1 MNNII
6 KYKGYF
12 TKIEYN
18 FDDKVLQGKIEGIN
32 DLIIFESSDATKIE
46 EEYQKAVDDYLL
58 FCEEVGKDP
67 DKSYK
72 GSFNI
77 RINPDLH
84 KKLAIKA
91 FKNNESLN
99 QTVENAIRYYL
110 NPPSNVYTELCAVY
124 EKNE

>member
-1 MNNII
+1 MNNILEYKNYYTKI
-6 KYKGYF
+6 KYNSED
-12 TKIEYN
+12 KI
-18 FDDKVLQGKIEGIN
+18 LHGKIEGIA
-32 DLIIFESSDATKIE
+32 DLVTFQCTNATKIE
-46 EEYQKAVDDYLL
+46 EEFHNAVDDYLV

-84 KKLAIKA
+84 KELVIKA

-99 QTVENAIRYYL
+99 QTVENAIREYL
-110 NPPSNVYTELCAVY
+110 RPTSERYPELLAIFD
-124 EKNE
+124 K

>member
-1 MNNII
+1 M
-6 KYKGYF
+6 GYY
-12 TKIEYN
+12 TKIEYSSE
-18 FDDKVLQGKIEGIN
+18 DRILHGRIEGIG
-32 DLIIFESSDATKIE
+32 DLITFQSAEATKIE
-46 EEYQKAVDDYLL
+46 EEFQNAIDDYLT

-99 QTVENAIRYYL
+99 QTVENAIREYL
-110 NPPSNVYTELCAVY
+110 KTTSEVYNELFAVY
-124 EKNE
+124 DK

>member
-1 MNNII
+1 MNNILE
-6 KYKGYF
+6 YMGYY
-12 TKIEYN
+12 TKIEYSSE
-18 FDDKVLQGKIEGIN
+18 DRILHGRIEGIG
-32 DLIIFESSDATKIE
+32 DLITFQSAEATKIE
-46 EEYQKAVDDYLL
+46 EEFQNAIDDYLT

-99 QTVENAIRYYL
+99 QTVENAIREYL
-110 NPPSNVYTELCAVY
+110 KTTSEVYNELFAGDD
-124 EKNE
+124 K

>member
-1 MNNII
+1 MNNILE
-6 KYKGYF
+6 YMGYY
-12 TKIEYN
+12 TKIEYSSE
-18 FDDKVLQGKIEGIN
+18 DRILHGRIEGIG
-32 DLIIFESSDATKIE
+32 DLITFQSAEATKIE
-46 EEYQKAVDDYLL
+46 EEFQNAIDDYLT

-99 QTVENAIRYYL
+99 QTVENAIREYL
-110 NPPSNVYTELCAVY
+110 KTTSEVYNELFAVY
-124 EKNE
+124 DK

>member
-1 MNNII
+1 MMNNILE
-6 KYKGYF
+6 YMGYY
-12 TKIEYN
+12 TKIEYSSE
-18 FDDKVLQGKIEGIN
+18 DRILHGRIEGIG
-32 DLIIFESSDATKIE
+32 DLITFQSAEATKIE
-46 EEYQKAVDDYLL
+46 EEFQNAIDDYLT

-99 QTVENAIRYYL
+99 QTVENAIREYL
-110 NPPSNVYTELCAVY
+110 KTTSEVYNELFAVY
-124 EKNE
+124 DK